1 MGITET
7 HLEEFYK
14 VLIKIKSAEDCKE
27 FFHDLCTYK
36 ELENMAQRMIAAKLL
51 MAGKTYE
58 EIIKETDISSAT
70 LSRISK
76 YSIETPAPLPRLLPS
91 SSVLNF
97 QSFSFI

>member
-14 VLIKIKSAEDCKE
+14 VLIKIKSADDCKE

-76 YSIETPAPLPRLLPS
+76 CVKYGKGYNKILKDE
-91 SSVLNF
+91 
-97 QSFSFI
+97 